1 VQVTTET
8 VAPREVVLTIV
19 PDPEVVD
26 RALQQAARE
35 ITRYRPMRGYRPGRA
50 PYALVERVYGR
61 EVILNQA
68 LDAMAERLYHEA
80 IQEAQLEPYQQGT
93 LDIESQDP
101 LVLKVNVPLV
111 PVVKLGAYAELHIDP
126 EPEVTITEADVDRE
140 IESLRRQHAEVRTVD
155 RPIQMGDQAEVG
167 ILGTVDGD
175 EFQREED
182 SIIDIT
188 GYLRPAGFAEALLG
202 AGRGDVREFSLT
214 YPEDDANQ
222 KLAGK
227 TVDYHV
233 VVSEVRELTLPEAD
247 DSFAKTVGD
256 YETME
261 ELRKQ
266 LAENLQQDR
275 EARARAAERLK
286 AVETLIAA
294 SEIEY
299 PGAALEREIDR
310 AIDNQRAYAERL
322 GFSLDTY
329 LRVTNRTL
337 KDLRDEIRPEAEKG
351 LLQRLVLVEYGKQEN
366 LQLTDDEAS
375 EAFNSYASMVM
386 QSYRDKADEV
396 LKDAVRRGA
405 LSMVLE
411 DALVMKAAQHLADR
425 LTGRLQPG
433 EQAEAGAEG
442 SEAEPAAE
450 AESTGTEEGASE
462 TQSD

>member
-1 VQVTTET
+1 
-8 VAPREVVLTIV
+8 
-19 PDPEVVD
+19 
-26 RALQQAARE
+26 
-35 ITRYRPMRGYRPGRA
+35 
-50 PYALVERVYGR
+50 
-61 EVILNQA
+61 
-68 LDAMAERLYHEA
+68 
-80 IQEAQLEPYQQGT
+80 
-93 LDIESQDP
+93 
-101 LVLKVNVPLV
+101 
-111 PVVKLGAYAELHIDP
+111 
-126 EPEVTITEADVDRE
+126 
-140 IESLRRQHAEVRTVD
+140 
-155 RPIQMGDQAEVG
+155 
-167 ILGTVDGD
+167 
-175 EFQREED
+175 
-182 SIIDIT
+182 
-188 GYLRPAGFAEALLG
+188 
-202 AGRGDVREFSLT
+202 
-214 YPEDDANQ
+214 
-222 KLAGK
+222 
-227 TVDYHV
+227 
-233 VVSEVRELTLPEAD
+233 
-247 DSFAKTVGD
+247 
-256 YETME
+256 ME

-337 KDLRDEIRPEAEKG
+337 QDLRDEIRPEAEKG

>member
-1 VQVTTET
+1 
-8 VAPREVVLTIV
+8 
-19 PDPEVVD
+19 
-26 RALQQAARE
+26 
-35 ITRYRPMRGYRPGRA
+35 
-50 PYALVERVYGR
+50 
-61 EVILNQA
+61 
-68 LDAMAERLYHEA
+68 
-80 IQEAQLEPYQQGT
+80 
-93 LDIESQDP
+93 
-101 LVLKVNVPLV
+101 
-111 PVVKLGAYAELHIDP
+111 
-126 EPEVTITEADVDRE
+126 
-140 IESLRRQHAEVRTVD
+140 
-155 RPIQMGDQAEVG
+155 
-167 ILGTVDGD
+167 
-175 EFQREED
+175 
-182 SIIDIT
+182 
-188 GYLRPAGFAEALLG
+188 
-202 AGRGDVREFSLT
+202 
-214 YPEDDANQ
+214 
-222 KLAGK
+222 
-227 TVDYHV
+227 
-233 VVSEVRELTLPEAD
+233 
-247 DSFAKTVGD
+247 
-256 YETME
+256 
-261 ELRKQ
+261 
-266 LAENLQQDR
+266 
-275 EARARAAERLK
+275 
-286 AVETLIAA
+286 VETLIAA

-433 EQAEAGAEG
+433 EQAEAGTEG